1 MPEPERPDAPDAME
15 ELRARVRATQEAA
28 ERIMREQRTPPAGW
42 AAAGTPPPG
51 AERASSE
58 LQALVGLLQSLLEM
72 LPPDLRRQVNELLRQ
87 VLLVLRALIDW
98 LVERLDRGPPGDAP
112 EVEDIPIS

>member
-28 ERIMREQRTPPAGW
+28 ERIMREKQVPPSGW
-42 AAAGTPPPG
+42 ASADPPPG

-72 LPPDLRRQVNELLRQ
+72 LPEDLRRQVNELLRQ

-98 LVERLDRGPPGDAP
+98 LVDRLDRGPPGNTP

>member
-1 MPEPERPDAPDAME
+1 MPDPERPDAPDAME
-15 ELRARVRATQEAA
+15 ELRARVRATQDAA
-28 ERIMREQRTPPAGW
+28 ERIIRDQSPPPGGW
-42 AAAGTPPPG
+42 PAPPPPG

-72 LPPDLRRQVNELLRQ
+72 LPEDLRRQVNELLRQ

-98 LVERLDRGPPGDAP
+98 LVDRLDRGPPGGAP

>member
-1 MPEPERPDAPDAME
+1 MPEPEHPGTPDPRE
-15 ELRARVRATQEAA
+15 GLRARGRAPQEAA
-28 ERIMREQRTPPAGW
+28 ERIMREGRTPPSGW
-42 AAAGTPPPG
+42 AAASPPPG

-72 LPPDLRRQVNELLRQ
+72 LPEDLRRQVNELLRQ

-98 LVERLDRGPPGDAP
+98 LVDRLDRGPPGGAP

>member
-1 MPEPERPDAPDAME
+1 MPEPERPDAPDAMD

-28 ERIMREQRTPPAGW
+28 ERIMREQRTPPQGW
-42 AAAGTPPPG
+42 AASPPPPG

-58 LQALVGLLQSLLEM
+58 LQALVGVLQSLLEM
-72 LPPDLRRQVNELLRQ
+72 LPEDLRRQVNELMRQ

-98 LVERLDRGPPGDAP
+98 LVDRLDRGPPGNSP
-112 EVEDIPIS
+112 QVEDIPIS

>member
-1 MPEPERPDAPDAME
+1 MPERERPDAPDAMD

-28 ERIMREQRTPPAGW
+28 ERIMREGRTPPSGW
-42 AAAGTPPPG
+42 AAASPPPG

-72 LPPDLRRQVNELLRQ
+72 LPEDLRRQVNELLRQ

-98 LVERLDRGPPGDAP
+98 LVDRLDRGPPGGAP

>member
-1 MPEPERPDAPDAME
+1 MPEPERPDAMD

-28 ERIMREQRTPPAGW
+28 ERIMREKQVPPGGW
-42 AAAGTPPPG
+42 ASAAPPPG

-72 LPPDLRRQVNELLRQ
+72 LPEDLRRQVSELMRQ

-98 LVERLDRGPPGDAP
+98 LVDRLDRGPRGNSP

>member
-1 MPEPERPDAPDAME
+1 MADPERPDAPDAME

-28 ERIMREQRTPPAGW
+28 ERIMREQRTPPTGW
-42 AAAGTPPPG
+42 AAATPPRG
-51 AERASSE
+51 AERASTE

-72 LPPDLRRQVNELLRQ
+72 LPADLRRQVNELLRQ

-98 LVERLDRGPPGDAP
+98 LVDRLDRGPPGGAP

>member
-28 ERIMREQRTPPAGW
+28 ERIMREQQVPPRGW
-42 AAAGTPPPG
+42 AAATPPPG

-58 LQALVGLLQSLLEM
+58 LQALVGVLQSLLEM
-72 LPPDLRRQVNELLRQ
+72 LPEELRRQVNELMRQ

-98 LVERLDRGPPGDAP
+98 LVDRLDRGPPGDAP

>member
-1 MPEPERPDAPDAME
+1 MPERERPDAPDAMD
-15 ELRARVRATQEAA
+15 ELRARVRATQEAPQRSIA
-28 ERIMREQRTPPAGW
+28 EGGPPPSGW
-42 AAAGTPPPG
+42 AAASPPPG

-72 LPPDLRRQVNELLRQ
+72 LPEALARQVNELLRQ

-98 LVERLDRGPPGDAP
+98 LVDRLDRGPPGGAP